1 MVARKRREKA
11 VLRRLSLLLVAIVLL
26 ASCDGAVYHRFEQVD
41 SAGWAASDT
50 LSFMYD
56 GSSVAAGAAVAVA
69 VQLRYAA
76 AYEYK
81 NMCVCVETS
90 KAGGGLLSVDTLC
103 CAIYDDDGRR
113 LGAIAGTMYQNGSD
127 AVVLPAVCSDTL
139 CLKVSHIMDGD
150 TLRGVYDVGVKLT
163 MVKR

>member
-1 MVARKRREKA
+1 MVSRERRVRA
-11 VLRRLSLLLVAIVLL
+11 VLRKLSLLLVAVVSL
-26 ASCDGAVYHRFEQVD
+26 ASCDGTVYHRFEQVD

-50 LSFMYD
+50 LSFIYD
-56 GSSVAAGAAVAVA
+56 GNSIAADAAVAVA

-113 LGAIAGTMYQNGSD
+113 LGSTAGTMYQNSSD
-127 AVVLPAVCSDTL
+127 TVLLPAMCSDTL
-139 CLKVSHIMDGD
+139 CLKVSHIMDDD
-150 TLRGVYDVGVKLT
+150 TLCGIYDVGVKLT